1 MKIEWKDT
9 TRKRGFSGAKWH
21 TSVSKIGDI
30 EIIVHECGGNPP
42 GVWFVTCHELL
53 ITDRKLG
60 EIPLEQ
66 AKEAALVVV
75 LDRIKLLCKLAK
87 PLEKAIAAGRK

>member
-1 MKIEWKDT
+1 MKIEWREIGSSDWRAKVDGLLIILH
-9 TRKRGFSGAKWH
+9 KR
-21 TSVSKIGDI
+21 IGYSQ
-30 EIIVHECGGNPP
+30 ET
-42 GVWFVTCHELL
+42 WFVTNHDLQIMNRE
-53 ITDRKLG
+53 LG

-75 LDRIKLLCKLAK
+75 LDRIKALAKLVK